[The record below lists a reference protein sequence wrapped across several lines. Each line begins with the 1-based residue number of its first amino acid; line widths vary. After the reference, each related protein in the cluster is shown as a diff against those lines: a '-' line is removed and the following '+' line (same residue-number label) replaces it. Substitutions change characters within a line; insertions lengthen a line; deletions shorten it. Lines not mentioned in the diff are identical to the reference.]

1 MTKDAAKTILCY
13 GDSNTWGSIPD
24 SDFRY
29 PRSVRWTSTLQR
41 LLGDGYEVISEGL
54 CGRTLKSDIAVP
66 EKNGINYILPCVLSH
81 EPLEWVIVML
91 GTNDVKDRYGL
102 SPESISDNL
111 RETISIIRSAEMEN
125 KENLKILIVC
135 PPEIVVPNQGPD
147 ERFTL
152 GIEKIKKLPNLYKKV
167 ADETNSYFINAGDF
181 IITSTV
187 DGLHFD
193 EAGHLKL
200 AEVIKDFI
208 LQNN

>member
-1 MTKDAAKTILCY
+1 MIKDTAKTILCY

-29 PRSVRWTSTLQR
+29 SRSIRWTSALQN
-41 LLGDGYEVISEGL
+41 LLGDEYEVISEGL
-54 CGRTLKSDIAVP
+54 CGRTLKSEIAAP

-81 EPLEWVIVML
+81 EPLEWVIIML
-91 GTNDVKDRYGL
+91 GTNDVKDEYGL
-102 SPESISDNL
+102 SPENVSDNL

-125 KENLKILIVC
+125 KVNLKILIVC
-135 PPEIVVPNQGPD
+135 PPEIVISDQGPD

-152 GIEKIKKLPNLYKKV
+152 GIEKIKKLPNLYKTV

-181 IITSTV
+181 IAASTV
-187 DGLHFD
+187 DGLHLD
-193 EAGHLKL
+193 EASHLKL

-208 LQNN
+208 SKF